1 MKLKLID
8 KHQEVDNIHTF
19 IFKPPK
25 NISWLPGQ
33 YMHVV
38 LEHDNP
44 DERGVERWFTIAS
57 PPYLKN
63 INITTRYADNLQS
76 TFKKTLFSMDI
87 GDTIYADEPEGDFVI
102 NDFTK
107 KHILIAG
114 GIGITPFYAM
124 LKQIDHK
131 GTAVKAD
138 LIYLSRDDNLA
149 FIDDFSAM
157 EHKNS
162 LFHVRKFVK
171 DNKITDEEQSNLAEE
186 QNSLFYVSGPKSMVG
201 SYFEKLQ
208 NMGVSTD
215 RLKKD
220 FFPGYPNY

>member
-107 KHILIAG
+107 NI
-114 GIGITPFYAM
+114 F
-124 LKQIDHK
+124 
-131 GTAVKAD
+131 
-138 LIYLSRDDNLA
+138 
-149 FIDDFSAM
+149 
-157 EHKNS
+157 
-162 LFHVRKFVK
+162 
-171 DNKITDEEQSNLAEE
+171 
-186 QNSLFYVSGPKSMVG
+186 
-201 SYFEKLQ
+201 
-208 NMGVSTD
+208 
-215 RLKKD
+215 
-220 FFPGYPNY
+220 

>member
-1 MKLKLID
+1 
-8 KHQEVDNIHTF
+8 
-19 IFKPPK
+19 
-25 NISWLPGQ
+25 
-33 YMHVV
+33 
-38 LEHDNP
+38 
-44 DERGVERWFTIAS
+44 
-57 PPYLKN
+57 
-63 INITTRYADNLQS
+63 
-76 TFKKTLFSMDI
+76 
-87 GDTIYADEPEGDFVI
+87 
-102 NDFTK
+102 
-107 KHILIAG
+107 
-114 GIGITPFYAM
+114 M

-171 DNKITDEEQSNLAEE
+171 DNKITDEELSNLAEE